1 MNNAFVNISG
11 VLCMPTVVSGGKW
24 ANQTGVYTGAYSTPP
39 PYGVNPAFTYL
50 LAPSNYITSWASGTN
65 STAAFQFGGDPFSS
79 AGTAQAGGYTN
90 FWHNVFT
97 WTTDCDLA
105 ASIQAISDKLA
116 MLNVIQNYPSF
127 SGAASANG
135 KPSVGGIKGFVQT
148 APEFLNNGTKQG
160 DAAAYISNSIASLNV
175 LLKQYQSTYANHVA
189 VGGGC
194 TETSPVCAANP
205 SCGDLIINGSQLSAW
220 KAAQCKII
228 TCRTTQAAA
237 AAAAAASAQKAQQTE
252 QLLQEQQ
259 KVSAT
264 QAQAATAQTQLANA
278 QTNTIAA
285 GQTSQLAVAQQA
297 TSATMSY
304 VVVAGLVILGG
315 VGIYMAF
322 HGHAALAAAKS

>member
-1 MNNAFVNISG
+1 MRYKGFKNISG
-11 VLCMPTVVSGGKW
+11 NLCMPTVVSGEKW
-24 ANQTGVYTGAYSTPP
+24 ANQTGVFPAAYSTPP

-50 LAPSNYITSWASGTN
+50 LAPSNYITSWATGTN

-127 SGAASANG
+127 NGATSANG

-148 APEFLNNGTKQG
+148 APEFLNNGSKQG

-175 LLKQYQSTYANHVA
+175 LLKQYQSTYAAHVA
-189 VGGGC
+189 AGGGC
-194 TETSPVCAANP
+194 TKTSGSFEGCE
-205 SCGDLIINGSQLSAW
+205 IINQSQMGAW
-220 KAAQCKII
+220 QCQVNQNAKAICEANTAKANAIKAQ
-228 TCRTTQAAA
+228 QAAA
-237 AAAAAASAQKAQQTE
+237 
-252 QLLQEQQ
+252 LLQQQ
-259 KVSAT
+259 QAT
-264 QAQAATAQTQLANA
+264 AATEAQTATAQTQLANA

-285 GQTSQLAVAQQA
+285 GQTSQLAVAQAA
-297 TSATMSY
+297 TSATTTYM
-304 VVVAGLVILGG
+304 VVGGLIILGG
-315 VGIYMAF
+315 IGIFMAF
-322 HGHAALAAAKS
+322 HGHAALEAAKS